1 MSDWDLH
8 IRGFRQYL
16 LLERGLS
23 DNSVSNYLKDVDKLR
38 WFCDQRTISATAV
51 QADNIRSLLADITDL
66 GLSAATQA
74 RILSGIRA
82 FYQYLIYERILESDP
97 TEFIQNPTQERKLPV
112 VLDVEEVDAM
122 LEQIDMSHKDG
133 QRNRTII
140 ETLYSCGLRVSELTS
155 MRISDCYFDDGFLR
169 VIGKGNK
176 ERLVPMGTTAKKE
189 IQQYIRLY
197 RVHESIQPGFEN
209 TLFLNRFG
217 KSISRVSI
225 FKLIKQLAEKAGI
238 RKSVS
243 PHTFRH
249 SFATHLVQ
257 GGADLRA
264 VQEMLGHESI
274 TTTEIYTHLDREY
287 LRSEIIE
294 YHPRNKGK

>member
-51 QADNIRSLLADITDL
+51 QADHIRSLLADITDL

-82 FYQYLIYERILESDP
+82 FFQYLIYERILESDP
-97 TEFIQNPTQERKLPV
+97 TEFIQNPTQERKLPI
-112 VLDVEEVDAM
+112 VLDVEEVDSM

-197 RVHESIQPGFEN
+197 RVYESIQPGFED

-294 YHPRNKGK
+294 YHPRNKGN

>member
-51 QADNIRSLLADITDL
+51 QADHIRSLLADITDL

-112 VLDVEEVDAM
+112 VLDVEEVDTM

-197 RVHESIQPGFEN
+197 RVHESIQPGFED

-294 YHPRNKGK
+294 YHPRNKGN